1 LSKRKTILSLKF
13 LLTVCIQLALL
24 PSVLAQAISIDRGIS
39 AEGLWCFP
47 LTTDSTTWL
56 YLPDNG
62 QLAIGENKKP
72 QFSFIR
78 YVNETED
85 KTDGSES
92 TITKAGGGGILHF
105 LVTYDTDERKI
116 AKAEAKLNELF
127 SGQRIKI
134 RGPIIFKEGRY
145 ALVSKIINPDN
156 GQQEKKLLSVGA
168 APVLQGSRIA
178 LSFEMDPVR
187 SKLLLESL
195 KMPTP
200 DVSIVFDMTF
210 AGLMDAY
217 KAKLT
222 VDWTEVHKINKTGG
236 GLKIYYISTDIEK
249 EYEMLRRTG
258 AIKLEV
264 EGEDVNMEK
273 IVDGAYVKLLEMMY
287 QKIEPEQL
295 PKEDQGAAGDLL
307 TNLLNDKATFS
318 GSGYSPFGA
327 HFTYKR
333 KSTQTSGSSILHFN
347 SRNSTER
354 HHYITFNIGNFY
366 TKYGEGDEYIR
377 TVSLFDGETQVRHI
391 AVGVDGDLLPE
402 LARLINNVTV
412 KLRKNHQNGT
422 VTMKEVNINPQI
434 INNDNKIELNYGAVG
449 DTDRIA
455 WFDYYYNAQ
464 FSFRGGKSWETG
476 WQLNNTSMINLLT
489 PYERKKIELEGN
501 ADTLLAKNVRAVTVK
516 VEYPFF
522 DGIKTVEEIVRPAL
536 DKGIKSFEITLPAGK
551 HTYKY
556 TIRWTLNNGTIK
568 TASGETDMGILFIDG
583 VPKN

>member
-1 LSKRKTILSLKF
+1 MYKRKTILSLKF
-13 LLTVCIQLALL
+13 LLTVCIQLVML
-24 PSVLAQAISIDRGIS
+24 PFVFAQAISIDRGIR

-92 TITKAGGGGILHF
+92 TITKAGGGGVLHF

-116 AKAEAKLNELF
+116 TRAEAKLNELF
-127 SGQRIKI
+127 SGQHIKI

-145 ALVSKIINPDN
+145 ALISTIINPDN

-168 APVLQGSRIA
+168 APVLEGSRIA

-210 AGLMDAY
+210 TGLMDAY

-236 GLKIYYISTDIEK
+236 GLKIYYISTEIEK

-264 EGEDVNMEK
+264 EGEDVKMEK
-273 IVDGAYVKLLEMMY
+273 IVDGAYVKLMEMMY

-295 PKEDQGAAGDLL
+295 PKEDQGTTDDLL
-307 TNLLNDKATFS
+307 TNLLNDKASFS
-318 GSGYSPFGA
+318 GSGYFPFGA

-333 KSTQTSGSSILHFN
+333 KNTQTSGSSVLHFN
-347 SRNSTER
+347 SRNSTNR
-354 HHYITFNIGNFY
+354 HHYITFNIGDFY
-366 TKYGEGDEYIR
+366 KKYGEGNEYIR
-377 TVSLFDGETQVRHI
+377 TVSLFEGELQVRHI

-402 LARLINNVTV
+402 FARLINNVTV

-422 VTMKEVNINPQI
+422 VTVREVNINPQV
-434 INNDNKIELNYGAVG
+434 INADNKIEMNYGAVG
-449 DTDRIA
+449 DTDRH
-455 WFDYYYNAQ
+455 
-464 FSFRGGKSWETG
+464 R
-476 WQLNNTSMINLLT
+476 L
-489 PYERKKIELEGN
+489 
-501 ADTLLAKNVRAVTVK
+501 V
-516 VEYPFF
+516 
-522 DGIKTVEEIVRPAL
+522 
-536 DKGIKSFEITLPAGK
+536 
-551 HTYKY
+551 
-556 TIRWTLNNGTIK
+556 
-568 TASGETDMGILFIDG
+568 
-583 VPKN
+583 